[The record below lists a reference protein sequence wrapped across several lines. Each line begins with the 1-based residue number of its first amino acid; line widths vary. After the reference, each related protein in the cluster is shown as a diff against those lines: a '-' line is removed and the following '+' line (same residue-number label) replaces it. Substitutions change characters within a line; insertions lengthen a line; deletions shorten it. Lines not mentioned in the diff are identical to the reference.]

1 MRIYRH
7 TEKNRMKRNRIIRR
21 ILGLRGFKE
30 SLMFAVRGMG
40 YLFVY
45 HRNMRIIFITGI
57 IVFLAGLF
65 IAKLSGLELAVLCI
79 TITLVFVAEIFNTA
93 IEMVLDISKNSYHT
107 MIKLIKDIAA
117 GVVLIASLNALAVG
131 LILLVKKIFR

>member
-1 MRIYRH
+1 MPIYRH
-7 TEKNRMKRNRIIRR
+7 TEKNRMKQNRIIRR

-30 SLMFAVRGMG
+30 SLMLAARGMW

-93 IEMVLDISKNSYHT
+93 IEMVLDITKNSYHT

-131 LILLVKKIFR
+131 LILLVKKILR